1 MYKLFLML
9 HYLKSRVIAYFAV
22 VCVALCVAMLL
33 IAVSVMNGFL
43 RKIEAAAK
51 GLFGDIVVESA
62 GRRGIAN
69 YDEFVALT
77 AGGPFPLQGPLEQV
91 QPAGTDTGILFRG
104 TPADAEL
111 WALRY
116 RSPAAGPVSFPGFAT
131 LYQSQKELGR
141 VSGRF
146 ELLDSNQI
154 VFTPGP
160 EAPLKEFEA
169 AAGLTLKDCRV
180 RFPRGIEE
188 VEAASVI
195 VLGHAFLLVPEWPDY
210 FQDVQVIG
218 IRLPERAAVTDF
230 EEGLFVQA
238 GVADPNFTPSM
249 ARILKRLADD
259 AVRIRVIHDRE
270 RARAEAERKKK
281 NAEGFPPETEDLLWR
296 IQKALE
302 LNATTAG
309 RLRRARQTQEDL
321 ESLLSLRSK
330 LEEEGD
336 DDRIRNLDD
345 EILRVRMLTYEPPDN
360 RIILGLGIPGFSF
373 RTDRGEVIRLMPP
386 GRKVVLE
393 VVPLGRKA
401 SRADLE
407 LSRGRFSV
415 CDDCRTGVASIDSA
429 VVYVPFRKMQLMNKM
444 YEPDRCSQIHI
455 KVTNALAKEQELR
468 KIAAKV
474 ERTWIEFDR
483 HFPAAAMTGMS
494 VLTWRQRQGHVVA
507 PIESQRTLVIIMFG
521 IMSLVSVVLI
531 FVIFYMIV
539 HQKTRE
545 IGVLK
550 AVGASSSGVAAI
562 FLVYGA
568 VVGLIGSALGTV
580 IGHLFV
586 RNINP
591 IHDWVGRTFG
601 LVVWDRKVFM
611 FDLIPNE
618 VQWSEAARIIL
629 WAVVS
634 GVVGALIPAIRAAR
648 MQPVEALRY
657 E

>member
-22 VCVALCVAMLL
+22 VGVLLCVAMML

-43 RKIEAAAK
+43 RKIEEAAK
-51 GLFGDIVVESA
+51 GLFGDIVVEA
-62 GRRGIAN
+62 GGRRGIAN

-77 AGGPFPLQGPLEQV
+77 VGGPFPLQGRLEQAA
-91 QPAGTDTGILFRG
+91 PAGEDNEVLFRG
-104 TPADAEL
+104 RLTDAEL

-116 RSPAAGPVSFPGFAT
+116 RSPLAGPVSFPGFAT
-131 LYQSQKELGR
+131 LCQSEKELGR

-146 ELLDSNQI
+146 ELLDSDQI

-180 RFPRGIEE
+180 RLPRGIEE
-188 VEAASVI
+188 IEAASPI
-195 VLGHAFLLVPEWPDY
+195 VLGHAFLLVPEWPEY

-218 IRLPERAAVTDF
+218 IRLPERADVTDF
-230 EEGLFVQA
+230 EEGLFVQE
-238 GVADPNFTPSM
+238 GIADPNFTPSM

-259 AVRIRVIHDRE
+259 AVRIRAIHDRE
-270 RARAEAERKKK
+270 RARAEAEKQEQ
-281 NAEGFPPETEDLLWR
+281 NAKDFPPEVENLLWR
-296 IQKALE
+296 IQRALAVNE
-302 LNATTAG
+302 TAAG
-309 RLRRARQTQEDL
+309 RLRRARQIQEDL
-321 ESLLSLRSK
+321 ESLLRLRRK

-336 DDRIRNLDD
+336 EDGVRNVDD

-373 RTDRGEVIRLMPP
+373 RTDRGEVVRLMPP

-393 VVPLGRKA
+393 VVPLGRKT

-415 CDDCRTGVASIDSA
+415 CDDCKTGVASIDSA

-444 YEPDRCSQIHI
+444 YGPDRCSQIHI

-483 HFPAAAMTGMS
+483 HFPAAAVTGVS

-550 AVGASSSGVAAI
+550 ALGASSSGVAAI

-568 VVGLIGSALGTV
+568 VVGLIGSALGTG
-580 IGHLFV
+580 IGYLFV

-611 FDLIPNE
+611 FDLIPNQI
-618 VQWSEAARIIL
+618 QWREAAMIVL
-629 WAVVS
+629 WSVIS
-634 GVVGALIPAIRAAR
+634 GVVGALVPAIRAAR